1 MDLSQSRSPIVI
13 IIMSEF
19 KVEVFIYA
27 LLRIIRIIIIII
39 NNHNNDYK
47 IFYSN
52 TNCVTRYFIGSLGDL
67 IQLQKQK
74 NKTKPKKSHN
84 PIIKM

>member
-52 TNCVTRYFIGSLGDL
+52 TNCVTRYFINSLGD
-67 IQLQKQK
+67 INQLE
-74 NKTKPKKSHN
+74 KTAK
-84 PIIKM
+84 